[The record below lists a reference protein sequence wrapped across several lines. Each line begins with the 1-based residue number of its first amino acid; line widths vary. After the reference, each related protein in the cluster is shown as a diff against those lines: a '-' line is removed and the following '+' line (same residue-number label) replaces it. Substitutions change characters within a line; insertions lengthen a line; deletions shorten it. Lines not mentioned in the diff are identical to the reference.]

1 MKNFLCLLRRLS
13 PNVDFI
19 VLGPTPQK
27 QRVQT
32 HSRGRAKRSSHDE
45 NFTTFLLLELF
56 SFLFHLHNVNSE
68 KEESCQGKR
77 LSE

>member
-1 MKNFLCLLRRLS
+1 MKNFRHGYVAYLRPLPR
-13 PNVDFI
+13 
-19 VLGPTPQK
+19 THPQK

>member
-1 MKNFLCLLRRLS
+1 MSATSLISDRSRELTRKNSGFRHTHAVGL
-13 PNVDFI
+13 NV
-19 VLGPTPQK
+19 
-27 QRVQT
+27 
-32 HSRGRAKRSSHDE
+32 AAHDE

-56 SFLFHLHNVNSE
+56 FHFCSHLHNVNSE

>member
-13 PNVDFI
+13 PTASAN
-19 VLGPTPQK
+19 
-27 QRVQT
+27 
-32 HSRGRAKRSSHDE
+32 SRGRAKRSSHDE